1 MNVWLDVRDPRTG
14 KLLFRFDPG
23 RDLIH
28 LKRGPIDVTIPLR
41 RYRSSGS
48 ATESHVRCRPRALAV
63 RTPMNTN
70 EEQE

>member
-1 MNVWLDVRDPRTG
+1 MWLDVRDPRTG

-41 RYRSSGS
+41 RYRSAGS
-48 ATESHVRCRPRALAV
+48 ATESPTRNRSRAPTV
-63 RTPMNTN
+63 PTPMNRN
-70 EEQE
+70 EEHE